1 MKATD
6 LLRNDHQTVK
16 TLFAEFEGAGSADER
31 ADIFE
36 DVREQLDV
44 HTTVEEEIFYPAV
57 GRVSKEGKA
66 EAEKAAD
73 QHQTV
78 KNLLET
84 LDRMDPEDDEFAD
97 TMMRLARI
105 VDDHVQM
112 EEEII
117 FVTVEEMSDERLS
130 ELGSQLQRRKDE
142 LLEEGDII
150 PDEESASR

>member
-1 MKATD
+1 
-6 LLRNDHQTVK
+6 
-16 TLFAEFEGAGSADER
+16 
-31 ADIFE
+31 
-36 DVREQLDV
+36 
-44 HTTVEEEIFYPAV
+44 
-57 GRVSKEGKA
+57 
-66 EAEKAAD
+66 
-73 QHQTV
+73 
-78 KNLLET
+78 
-84 LDRMDPEDDEFAD
+84 
-97 TMMRLARI
+97 MMRLARI